1 MLKLLLNEEIAP
13 SVASGLR
20 SRDEQIAV
28 YSLTEWENGNF
39 VGKDTAEI
47 LREAADQ
54 EWTLVTYDRLRVPP
68 ILKSWAE
75 EECLHGGVI
84 FVDEKNI
91 PPAETGMLISSLNWV
106 HQVTERWEWT
116 NTALWL
122 G

>member
-13 SVASGLR
+13 CVAASLR
-20 SRDEQIAV
+20 RREGGIVVAA
-28 YSLTEWENGNF
+28 LTEWEGGNF

-54 EWTLVTYDRLRVPP
+54 EWTLVTYDRLKVPP
-68 ILKSWAE
+68 TLKSWGE

-84 FVDEKNI
+84 FVDEKSI
-91 PPAETGMLISSLNWV
+91 PLAETAMLTSALSWM
-106 HQVTERWEWT
+106 HQMTESWEWT
-116 NTALWL
+116 NRALWL

>member
-39 VGKDTAEI
+39 VGKNTAEI

-54 EWTLVTYDRLRVPP
+54 EWTLVTYDRLRIPP

>member
-1 MLKLLLNEEIAP
+1 MWARIP
-13 SVASGLR
+13 
-20 SRDEQIAV
+20 
-28 YSLTEWENGNF
+28 
-39 VGKDTAEI
+39 AEI